1 MPTYYFLVFTGT
13 YTLVQ
18 ALIQFIF
25 SLIAIAQH
33 YCVIN
38 FLRGY
43 PLLIYIRM
51 LYFHNPSSCGTDI
64 NIGESLE
71 GVANEAYV
79 YIASMSFVTTR
90 AFIFSCISIGLSVLW
105 AAGSIVL
112 IKGGWRKHHSNHV
125 HWPWVAISFLV
136 GLEDIVGI
144 LCYINDSFHTETL
157 RDSLEFINGV
167 GSGFGNNNP
176 STKWASR
183 TMALLHGR
191 FGICLLINLGLIV
204 FTILD
209 CSRYR
214 TSVTSSVRSILYIH
228 LSRICHNLI
237 MLEIERTGNLN
248 TSPDASSKAE
258 EGSDEPTSSEPSE
271 PAPVPKIP
279 RPGLSQ
285 SFRSM
290 KDMLFRRSASM
301 NSLDNRN
308 KNRVNFMAEESAS
321 DPIHP
326 PRSFENLIAEQQ
338 RRLRGATVDTAGR
351 RGSMQA
357 ARSLPH
363 LNTINVQETSRG
375 VRSAAGQLPGQM
387 PWAYIAGA
395 PANRM
400 RDQLPPDEDLP
411 PVPLPDYT
419 ALQSHRKASV
429 HRAASSLSSLTQKKD
444 YTNSKSSHPGSAQV
458 DVLY

>member
-18 ALIQFIF
+18 ALVQFIIA
-25 SLIAIAQH
+25 LVAIAQH
-33 YCVIN
+33 FCVIN

-43 PLLIYIRM
+43 PLLIYIRL

-64 NIGESLE
+64 NIGETLE
-71 GVANEAYV
+71 NVANEAYV
-79 YIASMSFVTTR
+79 YISSMPVVTTR
-90 AFIFSCISIGLSVLW
+90 AFIFSCISFGLSVFW
-105 AAGSIVL
+105 VAGSIVL

-125 HWPWVAISFLV
+125 HWPWVAVSFFV
-136 GLEDIVGI
+136 ALEDIVGV
-144 LCYINDSFHTETL
+144 LCYINDSFHTAE
-157 RDSLEFINGV
+157 V
-167 GSGFGNNNP
+167 GG
-176 STKWASR
+176 
-183 TMALLHGR
+183 
-191 FGICLLINLGLIV
+191 
-204 FTILD
+204 
-209 CSRYR
+209 
-214 TSVTSSVRSILYIH
+214 
-228 LSRICHNLI
+228 
-237 MLEIERTGNLN
+237 TGNLE
-248 TSPDASSKAE
+248 TSPEASSKVE
-258 EGSDEPTSSEPSE
+258 EGSERSSSGPSQPGAGE
-271 PAPVPKIP
+271 LPRIP

-290 KDMLFRRSASM
+290 KDMLFGRSLSL

-308 KNRVNFMAEESAS
+308 KNRVNFLPEESTL
-321 DPIHP
+321 DPVHS

-338 RRLRGATVDTAGR
+338 RRLRGTGVDTSGR
-351 RGSMQA
+351 RGSLQP
-357 ARSLPH
+357 ARSQPH
-363 LNTINVQETSRG
+363 LTSNAQETARG
-375 VRSAAGQLPGQM
+375 GRSTAGQLPGQM

-419 ALQSHRKASV
+419 ALQSGRKASV

-444 YTNSKSSHPGSAQV
+444 YKSSHPAGSSGQV

>member
-1 MPTYYFLVFTGT
+1 MYFSPIKNI
-13 YTLVQ
+13 
-18 ALIQFIF
+18 IQM
-25 SLIAIAQH
+25 SL
-33 YCVIN
+33 YEN
-38 FLRGY
+38 MS
-43 PLLIYIRM
+43 PLLK
-51 LYFHNPSSCGTDI
+51 YFY
-64 NIGESLE
+64 L
-71 GVANEAYV
+71 
-79 YIASMSFVTTR
+79 
-90 AFIFSCISIGLSVLW
+90 LQQ
-105 AAGSIVL
+105 
-112 IKGGWRKHHSNHV
+112 
-125 HWPWVAISFLV
+125 
-136 GLEDIVGI
+136 
-144 LCYINDSFHTETL
+144 TL
-157 RDSLEFINGV
+157 RDSLEFINGI

-183 TMALLHGR
+183 TMAILHGR
-191 FGICLLINLGLIV
+191 FGIFLLINLGLII

-214 TSVTSSVRSILYIH
+214 TSVTSS
-228 LSRICHNLI
+228 
-237 MLEIERTGNLN
+237 EIEPTRNLD
-248 TSPDASSKAE
+248 TSPEASSKAE
-258 EGSDEPTSSEPSE
+258 EGSDERTSSEPSE
-271 PAPVPKIP
+271 PMPKIP

-290 KDMLFRRSASM
+290 KDMLFGRSVSM

-308 KNRVNFMAEESAS
+308 KNRVNFMAEESTS
-321 DPIHP
+321 NPIHP
-326 PRSFENLIAEQQ
+326 PHSFENLIAEQQ

-363 LNTINVQETSRG
+363 LSTTNVQETSRG
-375 VRSAAGQLPGQM
+375 GRSIAGQLPGQM

>member
-18 ALIQFIF
+18 ALIQFII

-71 GVANEAYV
+71 DVANEAYV
-79 YIASMSFVTTR
+79 YQASMSFVTTR

-125 HWPWVAISFLV
+125 HWPWVAVSFLV

-144 LCYINDSFHTETL
+144 LCYINDSFHTEVSKSP
-157 RDSLEFINGV
+157 RI
-167 GSGFGNNNP
+167 
-176 STKWASR
+176 TKWASR

-191 FGICLLINLGLIV
+191 FGICLLINLGLII

-214 TSVTSSVRSILYIH
+214 TSVTSS
-228 LSRICHNLI
+228 
-237 MLEIERTGNLN
+237 EIERTGNLT
-248 TSPDASSKAE
+248 TSPEASSKAE
-258 EGSDEPTSSEPSE
+258 EGSDEPTLSEPSE
-271 PAPVPKIP
+271 PVLVTNIP
-279 RPGLSQ
+279 RPGLTR

-301 NSLDNRN
+301 NSLENRS
-308 KNRVNFMAEESAS
+308 KHRVNFMGEVSTS
-321 DPIHP
+321 NPIQP
-326 PRSFENLIAEQQ
+326 PHSFENLIAEQQ

-351 RGSMQA
+351 RGSMQTA
-357 ARSLPH
+357 TSLPH
-363 LNTINVQETSRG
+363 LTTTNMQETSRG
-375 VRSAAGQLPGQM
+375 GRSTAGQLPGQM

-419 ALQSHRKASV
+419 AFQSHRKASV

-444 YTNSKSSHPGSAQV
+444 YTKSKSSHPGSAQV

>member
-1 MPTYYFLVFTGT
+1 
-13 YTLVQ
+13 
-18 ALIQFIF
+18 
-25 SLIAIAQH
+25 
-33 YCVIN
+33 
-38 FLRGY
+38 
-43 PLLIYIRM
+43 M

-64 NIGESLE
+64 NIGASLE
-71 GVANEAYV
+71 DVANEAYV
-79 YIASMSFVTTR
+79 YIASMPVVTAR
-90 AFIFSCISIGLSVLW
+90 AFIFSCIGIGLSVLW
-105 AAGSIVL
+105 AAASIVL

-125 HWPWVAISFLV
+125 HWPWVAVSFLV
-136 GLEDIVGI
+136 ALEDIVGI
-144 LCYINDSFHTETL
+144 LCYINDSFHTE
-157 RDSLEFINGV
+157 
-167 GSGFGNNNP
+167 
-176 STKWASR
+176 
-183 TMALLHGR
+183 
-191 FGICLLINLGLIV
+191 
-204 FTILD
+204 
-209 CSRYR
+209 
-214 TSVTSSVRSILYIH
+214 
-228 LSRICHNLI
+228 
-237 MLEIERTGNLN
+237 EIEPTRNLD
-248 TSPDASSKAE
+248 TSPEASSKAE
-258 EGSDEPTSSEPSE
+258 EGSDERTSSEPSE
-271 PAPVPKIP
+271 PMPKIP

-290 KDMLFRRSASM
+290 KDMLFGRSVSM

-308 KNRVNFMAEESAS
+308 KNRVNFMAEESTS
-321 DPIHP
+321 NPIHP
-326 PRSFENLIAEQQ
+326 PHSFENLIAEQQ

-363 LNTINVQETSRG
+363 LSTTNVQETSRG
-375 VRSAAGQLPGQM
+375 GRSIAGQLPGQM

>member
-18 ALIQFIF
+18 ALVQFIIA
-25 SLIAIAQH
+25 LVAIAQH
-33 YCVIN
+33 FCVIN

-43 PLLIYIRM
+43 PLLIYIRL

-64 NIGESLE
+64 NIGETLE
-71 GVANEAYV
+71 NVANEAYV
-79 YIASMSFVTTR
+79 YISSMPVVTTR
-90 AFIFSCISIGLSVLW
+90 AFIFSCISFGLSVFW
-105 AAGSIVL
+105 VAGSIVL

-125 HWPWVAISFLV
+125 HWPWVAVSFFV
-136 GLEDIVGI
+136 ALEDIVGV
-144 LCYINDSFHTETL
+144 LCYINDSFHTATL
-157 RDSLEFINGV
+157 KESLEFINGIS
-167 GSGFGNNNP
+167 SGFGNNNP
-176 STKWASR
+176 STIWASR
-183 TMALLHGR
+183 SLALLHGR
-191 FGICLLINLGLIV
+191 FGIFLLINVGLIV

-214 TSVTSSVRSILYIH
+214 TSDTSSEVGG
-228 LSRICHNLI
+228 
-237 MLEIERTGNLN
+237 TGNLE
-248 TSPDASSKAE
+248 TSPEASSKVE
-258 EGSDEPTSSEPSE
+258 EGSERSSSGPSQPGAGE
-271 PAPVPKIP
+271 LPRIP

-290 KDMLFRRSASM
+290 KDMLFGRSLSL

-308 KNRVNFMAEESAS
+308 KNRVNFLPEESTL
-321 DPIHP
+321 DPVHS

-338 RRLRGATVDTAGR
+338 RRLRGTGVDTSGR
-351 RGSMQA
+351 RGSLQP
-357 ARSLPH
+357 ARSQPH
-363 LNTINVQETSRG
+363 LTSNAQETARG
-375 VRSAAGQLPGQM
+375 GRSTAGQLPGQM

-419 ALQSHRKASV
+419 ALQSGRKASV

-444 YTNSKSSHPGSAQV
+444 YKSSHPGSSGQV

>member
-43 PLLIYIRM
+43 PLLIYIRL

-90 AFIFSCISIGLSVLW
+90 AFIFSCVSIGLSVLW

-125 HWPWVAISFLV
+125 HWPWVAVSFLV

-144 LCYINDSFHTETL
+144 LCYINDSFHTEVSKCIKTL

-191 FGICLLINLGLIV
+191 FGICLVINLGLII

-214 TSVTSSVRSILYIH
+214 TSVTSS
-228 LSRICHNLI
+228 
-237 MLEIERTGNLN
+237 EIERTGKLD

-258 EGSDEPTSSEPSE
+258 EGSEEPASSEPSE
-271 PAPVPKIP
+271 PVPVPTIP

-308 KNRVNFMAEESAS
+308 KNRVNFIGEESTS
-321 DPIHP
+321 DPIQP

-363 LNTINVQETSRG
+363 LSTTNVQETSRG
-375 VRSAAGQLPGQM
+375 VRSTAGQLPGQM

-444 YTNSKSSHPGSAQV
+444 YTNSKSTSKSHREYSV
-458 DVLY
+458 Y

>member
-18 ALIQFIF
+18 ALVQFII
-25 SLIAIAQH
+25 SLMAIAQH

-71 GVANEAYV
+71 DVANEAYV

-105 AAGSIVL
+105 AAGSILL

-125 HWPWVAISFLV
+125 HWPWVAVSFLV

-144 LCYINDSFHTETL
+144 LCYINDSFHTEVTSTTRAPALLTL
-157 RDSLEFINGV
+157 RDSLEFINGI
-167 GSGFGNNNP
+167 GSGFGSNNP

-191 FGICLLINLGLIV
+191 FGICLLINLGLII

-209 CSRYR
+209 CSRHR
-214 TSVTSSVRSILYIH
+214 TSVTSS
-228 LSRICHNLI
+228 
-237 MLEIERTGNLN
+237 EIERPGNLD
-248 TSPDASSKAE
+248 TIPDWSSKAE
-258 EGSDEPTSSEPSE
+258 EGSDEPPPSEPSE
-271 PAPVPKIP
+271 PAPVAKIP
-279 RPGLSQ
+279 RPGLSH

-290 KDMLFRRSASM
+290 KNMLFRRSASL

-308 KNRVNFMAEESAS
+308 KNRVNFMSEESTS
-321 DPIHP
+321 DPAQP
-326 PRSFENLIAEQQ
+326 PHSFENLIAEQQ

-351 RGSMQA
+351 RGSMQP
-357 ARSLPH
+357 ARTLPH
-363 LNTINVQETSRG
+363 LSTIKVQETSRG
-375 VRSAAGQLPGQM
+375 GRSTGGQLPGQM

-419 ALQSHRKASV
+419 ALQSRRKASV